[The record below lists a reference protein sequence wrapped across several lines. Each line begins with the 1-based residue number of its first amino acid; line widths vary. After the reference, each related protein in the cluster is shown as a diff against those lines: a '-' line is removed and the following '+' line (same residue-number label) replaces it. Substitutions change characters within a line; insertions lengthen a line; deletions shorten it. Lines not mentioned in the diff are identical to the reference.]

1 MCEGSTARMSMRR
14 AAGLLALLHV
24 LVFVLG
30 SPARAADLDESVLRS
45 IPIQDQGRVKPLD
58 TFARE
63 TVFFVTGKDRFEGRR
78 PMHVLLTWLK
88 DEKGA
93 RDLKVIDVPNL
104 DLRRALGIPET
115 VRWVTVAEL
124 EGNAR
129 WQEITKAVMGKQ
141 QGGQELSSLEKQA
154 MRVSARVQALQNL
167 VSGEALT
174 VVPNPAGPQA
184 AWFPLGHVMQ
194 TTEASHAHD
203 HEETIPA
210 AVRAQAP
217 RLRDDIRAVIKAWV
231 DSDQAAFTQASTAFK
246 KDLAEVAP
254 GSVPSDAVL
263 RRELQY
269 NELDP
274 FGKAWMVYLAAL
286 LVLAAAS
293 GLKGSEGK
301 FGVLYWVGYAMAVGG
316 LILHAYGFLLRCSI
330 SGRAPVTNMYESVV
344 WVSFGAILFALVLEA
359 MYRRGSLLMSACVV
373 SILCLILANNS
384 SVLDPAINPL
394 MPVLRNNFWL
404 TIHVLTI
411 TLSYAAFLLAFGIAH
426 LQLWNY
432 AFHASDRGRQR
443 GLHQQMY
450 RSLQVGVWLLAA
462 GTILGGVWAN
472 YSWGRFW
479 GWDPKEVWA
488 LIALLGYLA
497 VMHGRYAGWL
507 DNFGV
512 AVGAIVAFLGVLMA
526 WYGVNY
532 VLGAGLHSYGFGD
545 GGQGTVAAVVA
556 GDLGVVAVLS
566 LLARRSGGLEVK
578 PPAAAAG
585 ESKGKKGGK
594 RS

>member
-1 MCEGSTARMSMRR
+1 MSERSSTVWMSLRR
-14 AAGLLALLHV
+14 AGGILTLIV
-24 LVFVLG
+24 SLVTGLG
-30 SPARAADLDESVLRS
+30 SSARAADLDESILRS

-78 PMHVLLTWLK
+78 SMDVLLTWLK
-88 DEKGA
+88 DDKGA
-93 RDLKVIDVPNL
+93 RELKVIDVPNL
-104 DLRRALGIPET
+104 ALRQALGIPET
-115 VRWVTVAEL
+115 VRWVTMAEL

-129 WQEITKAVMGKQ
+129 WQDLTKGMMEKQ

-154 MRVSARVQALQNL
+154 ARVSARMQALQGIVN
-167 VSGEALT
+167 GEALT
-174 VVPNPAGPQA
+174 VVPNPTSPQA
-184 AWFPLGHVMQ
+184 AWFPLGHLMQ
-194 TTEASHAHD
+194 TTETSHAHD
-203 HEETIPA
+203 KGEAIPD
-210 AVRAQAP
+210 AVRAKAP
-217 RLRDDIRAVIKAWV
+217 RLREDIQNVIKAWV
-231 DSDQAAFTQASTAFK
+231 ASEQAAFTQACATFK
-246 KDLAEVAP
+246 KDLADVAP
-254 GSVPSDAVL
+254 GSVPEDATL

-293 GLKGSEGK
+293 ALKGVDGK

-359 MYRRGSLLMSACVV
+359 MYRRGSILMSACVV
-373 SILCLILANNS
+373 SILCLILANNC

-432 AFHASDRGRQR
+432 AFHGSDRARQR
-443 GLHQQMY
+443 VLHQQMY

-507 DNFGV
+507 GNFGV

-556 GDLGVVAVLS
+556 GDLGVVAVLY
-566 LLARRSGGLEVK
+566 LLARRAGSLDPTPQATSG
-578 PPAAAAG
+578 
-585 ESKGKKGGK
+585 GGK
-594 RS
+594 RVKGDKRV